1 MVSFLWRPT
10 GKVGCR
16 GWVQDDD
23 LLDVFRNEVRIL
35 LCKN

>member
-1 MVSFLWRPT
+1 VETLNHRQ
-10 GKVGCR
+10 
-16 GWVQDDD
+16 GWVQDGD